1 MKVIVSLLRGIN
13 VSGQKKVP
21 MKELKTLYE
30 ELGFTD
36 VSTYIQSGNVIF
48 GTTEKA
54 LDKLPKKVEQ
64 KIKAHFGFDVSV
76 IHRTP
81 EQLKAVLQNNPF
93 LNEKDLQE
101 NKLYVAFMAGTPE
114 AAHVEKA
121 QTYQTEADRF
131 AVMGQ
136 ETYLYLPDGY
146 GNSKLHNNFFE
157 SKLHVVATTRNW
169 RTVNILYNMALTA
182 QTKKQA

>member
-54 LDKLPKKVEQ
+54 LDKLPQKVEQ

-93 LNEKDLQE
+93 LDEKDLQE

-121 QTYQTEADRF
+121 QAYQTEADRF
-131 AVMGQ
+131 AVIGQ

-157 SKLHVVATTRNW
+157 SKLKTVATTRNW

>member
-36 VSTYIQSGNVIF
+36 VSTCIQSGNVIF
-48 GTTEKA
+48 CTTEKA
-54 LDKLPKKVEQ
+54 LDKLPQKVEQ

-93 LNEKDLQE
+93 LDEKDLQE
-101 NKLYVAFMAGTPE
+101 NKLYVAFMVEHAGGGPHRKSPNLPNRSRPLCRDGARNLPLPARWLWQQQT
-114 AAHVEKA
+114 A
-121 QTYQTEADRF
+121 Q
-131 AVMGQ
+131 
-136 ETYLYLPDGY
+136 
-146 GNSKLHNNFFE
+146 HFFE

>member
-21 MKELKTLYE
+21 MKELKALYE
-30 ELGFTD
+30 ALGFGH

-48 GTTEKA
+48 TTTEKA
-54 LDKLPKKVEQ
+54 VDKLPQKVER
-64 KIKAHFGFDVSV
+64 KIREHFGFDVSV

-81 EQLKAVLQNNPF
+81 EELERVLAGNPF
-93 LNEKDLQE
+93 LAEKDLQE
-101 NKLYVAFMAGTPE
+101 NKLYVAFMANAPD
-114 AAHVEKA
+114 AALVDKA
-121 QTYQTEADRF
+121 QAYQTPADRF
-131 AVMGQ
+131 AVIDR

-157 SKLHVVATTRNW
+157 SKLKQVATTRNW
-169 RTVNILYNMALTA
+169 RTVNILYNMALEV
-182 QTKKQA
+182 QTRQ